1 MFNKKKNIY
10 DSKNHCCN
18 THFCTFLYSSV
29 EDAIFSLI
37 FILKVLIR
45 ESQNKDF
52 QILFENLQKKNNAK
66 W

>member
-18 THFCTFLYSSV
+18 THFCTILNSCV